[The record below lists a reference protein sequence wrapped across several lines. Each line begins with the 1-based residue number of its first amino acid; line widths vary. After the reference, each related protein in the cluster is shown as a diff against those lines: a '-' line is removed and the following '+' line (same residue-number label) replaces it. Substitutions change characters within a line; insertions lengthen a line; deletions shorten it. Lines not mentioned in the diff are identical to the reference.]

1 MPAEKTEKK
10 ELTHHFTT
18 LNALKEAFMPYVQDG
33 GIFIPTTTTFH
44 LGDKIKVTV
53 TLPENKQTFMLEGEV
68 IWITPQSVHQPNRHT
83 GIGIQC
89 STDEGEAF
97 RKSVEQLLTDVKEKD
112 GVGNTE
118 TI

>member
-1 MPAEKTEKK
+1 MSTEKK

-18 LNALKEAFMPYVQDG
+18 VNALKEAFMPFVQDS
-33 GIFIPTTTTFH
+33 GIFIPTDATFH

-68 IWITPQSVHQPNRHT
+68 IWITPQSMHVPNHHP
-83 GIGIQC
+83 GIGVQC

-97 RKSVEQLLTDVKEKD
+97 RNAVQQLLSGMKEKD
-112 GVGNTE
+112 GVENTE